1 MSKNNF
7 LFTSESVSEG
17 HPDKVCDRISD
28 MVVDSYLSKDPVS
41 RVACE
46 TLTTT
51 NKVVLA
57 GETRGPKINKDELIN
72 KVRDCIKDIG
82 YDQKGFSWKTANI
95 ETHLH
100 EQSTDIAMGVDSKD
114 NKDEGAGD
122 QGIMFGFAC
131 KETEDLMPAPIHFS
145 HKILRLM
152 AQDRKEGILKGIEP
166 DSKSQVSMLYEN
178 NKPTKVTSV
187 VISTQHSKDLDQEK
201 VRELIVPYIQK
212 SIPKNYIKDLKS
224 EEIYINPTGQFII
237 GGPDGD
243 TGLTGRKIIVDTYGG
258 AAPHG
263 GGAFSGKDPT
273 KVDRSAAYVAR
284 YLAKNIVSSG
294 TSDKCLIQL
303 AYAIGVSKPL
313 SIYVKLEDGDQ
324 EKVDKI
330 KKIINENFDLSPRGI
345 REMLKLNNPIY
356 EITSAYGHFGRKP
369 SNKGEFSWEKTDK
382 ADLFKLWTW
391 KRRIFL
397 LKIFKLWKFKMG
409 GSPFFFRRTK
419 MLNRG
424 LDKLELLRIVEAVA
438 NEKSID
444 KELVIG
450 SMESAIQKA
459 ALTKFGNDNNIE
471 VIIDRDT
478 GEIKIQKVLEVVEN
492 LEDSARE
499 ITLEAAKKA
508 FPETKE
514 IKLGT
519 KLYEEL
525 PQIDFGRIAAQ
536 SAKQVIS
543 SRVREAEKN
552 RQYDDFIEKQG
563 QILSGIIKRL
573 EYGNVIVDLGKAEGV
588 IKKDELIPREILK
601 TGDRV
606 KAYCYEVKKE
616 LKGHQIFLSRAHP
629 QFLAKLFFQEVPEIY
644 EGTIEIKSVARD
656 PGSRAKICVHSQ
668 DSSIDP
674 VGACVGMR
682 GSRVQTIVNELHGEK
697 IDIIKW
703 TEDLPTLISE
713 SLSPAEIQ
721 KVLIDQDN
729 KRIDIILTEE
739 NLSKAIGRRGQNVRL
754 ASKLT
759 NFEIDILTDKED
771 SERRQAEFKDR
782 TETLIK
788 NLEVDE
794 TLGQLLVSEG
804 FTSIEDIA
812 QSSSEGISKID
823 AIDEET
829 AKELIKRS
837 KETLIKEKEAVA
849 LKLKELGVEEKLVN
863 LKGMTQ
869 GMLVILGQK
878 NIKKLSDFADLS
890 SDELIGGFDEIK
902 GKKVRIDGYLEEFSL
917 SRKEA
922 DDLIMSAREI
932 VYK

>member
-1 MSKNNF
+1 
-7 LFTSESVSEG
+7 
-17 HPDKVCDRISD
+17 
-28 MVVDSYLSKDPVS
+28 
-41 RVACE
+41 
-46 TLTTT
+46 
-51 NKVVLA
+51 
-57 GETRGPKINKDELIN
+57 
-72 KVRDCIKDIG
+72 
-82 YDQKGFSWKTANI
+82 
-95 ETHLH
+95 
-100 EQSTDIAMGVDSKD
+100 MG
-114 NKDEGAGD
+114 
-122 QGIMFGFAC
+122 
-131 KETEDLMPAPIHFS
+131 T
-145 HKILRLM
+145 
-152 AQDRKEGILKGIEP
+152 
-166 DSKSQVSMLYEN
+166 
-178 NKPTKVTSV
+178 
-187 VISTQHSKDLDQEK
+187 
-201 VRELIVPYIQK
+201 
-212 SIPKNYIKDLKS
+212 
-224 EEIYINPTGQFII
+224 
-237 GGPDGD
+237 
-243 TGLTGRKIIVDTYGG
+243 
-258 AAPHG
+258 
-263 GGAFSGKDPT
+263 
-273 KVDRSAAYVAR
+273 
-284 YLAKNIVSSG
+284 
-294 TSDKCLIQL
+294 
-303 AYAIGVSKPL
+303 
-313 SIYVKLEDGDQ
+313 
-324 EKVDKI
+324 
-330 KKIINENFDLSPRGI
+330 
-345 REMLKLNNPIY
+345 
-356 EITSAYGHFGRKP
+356 
-369 SNKGEFSWEKTDK
+369 
-382 ADLFKLWTW
+382 
-391 KRRIFL
+391 
-397 LKIFKLWKFKMG
+397 
-409 GSPFFFRRTK
+409 SPFFFREYK

-471 VIIDRDT
+471 VVIDRES
-478 GEIKIQKVLEVVEN
+478 GEIRIQKVLEIVEKV
-492 LEDSARE
+492 EDSARE
-499 ITLEAAKKA
+499 ITLEEAIKIY
-508 FPETKE
+508 PENKNLKIGE
-514 IKLGT
+514 KIF
-519 KLYEEL
+519 EEL

-543 SRVREAEKN
+543 SRVREAEKT
-552 RQYDDFIEKQG
+552 RQYDDFVDKQG

-573 EYGNVIVDLGKAEGV
+573 EYGNVIIDLGKAEGV

-606 KAYCYEVKKE
+606 KAYCYEVRKE

-721 KVLIDQDN
+721 RVLIDQDN

-759 NFEIDILTDKED
+759 NYEIDILTDKED
-771 SERRQAEFKDR
+771 SDRRQAEFKDR

-804 FTSIEDIA
+804 FNSIDEIA
-812 QSSSEGISKID
+812 QSNPDDISKIE
-823 AIDEET
+823 AIDEDT
-829 AKELIKRS
+829 AKELIARS
-837 KETLIKEKEAVA
+837 KETLIKEKEEVA
-849 LKLKELGVEEKLVN
+849 QKLKELGVEDNLVN

-902 GKKVRIDGYLEEFSL
+902 GKKIRIEGFLEEFSL

-922 DDLIMSAREI
+922 DELIMAAREI
-932 VYK
+932 AYK